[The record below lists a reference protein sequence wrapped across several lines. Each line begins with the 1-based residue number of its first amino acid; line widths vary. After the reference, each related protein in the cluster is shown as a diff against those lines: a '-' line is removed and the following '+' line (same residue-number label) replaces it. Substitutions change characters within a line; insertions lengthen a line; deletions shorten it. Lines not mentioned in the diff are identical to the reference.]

1 MKKTF
6 YLESLGCAKNQVDSE
21 VMIAALVENEWK
33 HVQTPDEA
41 EVIIV
46 NSCGFIAPAK
56 EESIQVAL
64 EFHAQFPDRKVV
76 MAGCLSQRYG
86 AELAAGMPEIS
97 GFFGNRAPER
107 VPEFLERS
115 LDGGASVFLPDA
127 SESSPAD
134 SPTVFAAHRPVRRT
148 LLSLPG
154 SAYVKIAEGCNNR
167 CAFCAIPMIRGDLR
181 SRALEDVIQE
191 IRELLD
197 RGLFELNL
205 VAHDLNSFGRDRATG
220 TGSRQSELPRLLE
233 AISRL
238 PGKFWIRLLYLYPET
253 FPMEILPLLSSDSR
267 FLPYLDLPMQHASAD
282 ILHAMG
288 RSGRRESYLS
298 LIETVRHSVPEVV
311 IRSTFLVGYPGES
324 DEQFDELLAFQAE
337 AAFDWLGLFAYS
349 PEEGTRGYLQ
359 QRTRGRVPAATARA
373 RKTELERRQRP
384 ISEERMERFVG
395 RELEVLIEEP
405 VIGEDLAF
413 ARAYLQAPEVDGAVV
428 VRGSGFTAGR
438 TLAARII
445 RRNGIDLEAVPV

>member
-1 MKKTF
+1 MNKTF

-21 VMIAALVENEWK
+21 VMIASLIENEWR

-46 NSCGFIAPAK
+46 NTCGFIAPAK

-64 EFHAQFPDRKVV
+64 EFHARFPDRKVV
-76 MAGCLSQRYG
+76 MAGCLTQRYG
-86 AELAAGMPEIS
+86 AELASGMPEIN

-107 VPEFLERS
+107 APEFLERVLGGRAS
-115 LDGGASVFLPDA
+115 LFLPD
-127 SESSPAD
+127 SPSAGMQ
-134 SPTVFAAHRPVRRT
+134 PPPVRRT
-148 LLSLPG
+148 LLSMPG

-167 CAFCAIPMIRGDLR
+167 CAFCAIPLIRGDLR
-181 SRALEDVIQE
+181 SRGLEDVLEE

-205 VAHDLNSFGRDRATG
+205 VAHDLNSFGRDRATDVG
-220 TGSRQSELPRLLE
+220 KGQSELPRLLR

-253 FPMEILPLLSSDSR
+253 FPMEILPLLAADKR

-282 ILHAMG
+282 MLHAMG
-288 RSGRRESYLS
+288 RAGRRESYLS
-298 LIETVRHSVPEVV
+298 LIEAVRHAVPEVV
-311 IRSTFLVGYPGES
+311 IRSTFLVGYPGEQ

-337 AAFDWLGLFAYS
+337 AAFDWLGVFAYS
-349 PEEGTRGYLQ
+349 PEEGTRGYRQ

-373 RKTELERRQRP
+373 RKAELERRQRT
-384 ISEERMERFVG
+384 ISEGSMDRFVG

-405 VIGEDLAF
+405 VIGEELAF

-438 TLAARII
+438 PLAARII
-445 RRNGIDLEAVPV
+445 RRNGIDLEAVPL